1 VSGSDITSTWV
12 TGLAAVSVSDSIV
25 VLDRQDRARPFSEI
39 AGSTDFLQT
48 GRTAQSRIAELE
60 AERDRLSSRLTAI
73 DTQIGSLPSTAP
85 DTTSEDLRVARDA
98 LAESRAQLA
107 EMSKRVQELSA
118 ELSSTR
124 GRLLDAW
131 SHIAEMRKS
140 TSWRITTPIRAVK
153 WIFPR

>member
-1 VSGSDITSTWV
+1 
-12 TGLAAVSVSDSIV
+12 
-25 VLDRQDRARPFSEI
+25 
-39 AGSTDFLQT
+39 
-48 GRTAQSRIAELE
+48 
-60 AERDRLSSRLTAI
+60 LSSRLTAI
-73 DTQIGSLPSTAP
+73 DTKIGSLPSTAP